1 MEQSMLNTLEY
12 SDEDLYVNNLTIVLD
27 KLDPA
32 YLEGLIKRFP
42 EPVAIVHISRLAQI
56 PELLGLSRIR
66 TKPIASYEASGIV
79 NSSSAFSLVDDPAIK
94 KAVCKELIGSPHDM
108 VMAAPQPPADFD
120 YENALYVLFNKVE
133 DGIEY
138 ALVYFNK

>member
-27 KLDPA
+27 KLDPE
-32 YLEGLIKRFP
+32 YLTGLVKRFP
-42 EPVAIVHISRLAQI
+42 EPVAIVHLSRLAQI
-56 PELLGLSRIR
+56 PENYELANLVV
-66 TKPIASYEASGIV
+66 KEIASYEASGIV
-79 NSSSAFSLVDDPAIK
+79 NSSSAYSLVDDTAIK

-120 YENALYVLFNKVE
+120 YKNALYIVFTAT
-133 DGIEY
+133 DAGTEY
-138 ALVYFNK
+138 ALAYFK